1 MSTVQVEMTAEQFA
15 RYKEAMQAQDER
27 DRKKQAKEDREALRS
42 LSAEAVDKLYPKLED
57 HSSGLKE
64 VKVEVYDTF
73 RSIIETKRNVMGVET
88 EGQRSHSFLS
98 SDGCR
103 RIIIGYYVRDGWD
116 DTVEDGISKV
126 KAYITSLAGDEESR
140 KLVEIILDLLSRDNK
155 GNLKAEKV
163 LQLEKYAET
172 LKDPGFADGVAIIK
186 ESYRPVRTKDFVR
199 AQSKNAMGG
208 WDDLPLGITEA

>member
-1 MSTVQVEMTAEQFA
+1 MSKIQVEMDAEEFA
-15 RYKEAMQAQDER
+15 KMQTIMEEHRRKEAAKR
-27 DRKKQAKEDREALRS
+27 AKEDRDALRS
-42 LSAEAVDKLYPKLED
+42 LSSEAVDKLYPKLED
-57 HSSGLKE
+57 HSSGLKGI
-64 VKVEVYDTF
+64 KLEVYDTF
-73 RSIIETKRNVMGVET
+73 RSIIETKKEVMGVET

-98 SDGCR
+98 SDGRR

-140 KLVEIILDLLSRDNK
+140 KLVKIILDLLSRDNK